1 MMAAAVRRTLLLLSL
16 FALCL
21 ADSPFD
27 RILDDVTPCEESCAT
42 SYSPHTNPSSS
53 NNDACE
59 RGCRF
64 YTISEFVSDGPG
76 HGNAVDGK
84 DANPV
89 KTTCYNSCVEAYN
102 ETSDSTVA
110 CKAGCD
116 AQERTSQDKTK
127 EEEEEEKPT
136 LHLLKPLMQMQA
148 VYSSIVGA
156 VHIVRT
162 SLVTYFVSDDSS
174 IVAVESEPEIMLE
187 ILPEGV
193 DGDSP
198 MQGLQAEPRQ
208 LMSDEDSQDPSVVRC
223 VSRHL
228 GVPPYLLVASALALV
243 LFTLYVIFAV
253 CTTASPPKTKTFK
266 NGLSVQADPLPLPI
280 KLVRPEDLT
289 KLSLM
294 EEEEQQAPPL
304 PTKVKLPDTEI

>member
-1 MMAAAVRRTLLLLSL
+1 MATILWRTTILLSV
-16 FALCL
+16 L
-21 ADSPFD
+21 AFS
-27 RILDDVTPCEESCAT
+27 LAAETLHTVEEEQDTCT
-42 SYSPHTNPSSS
+42 DTCTKLYSPVARFSSS

>member
-1 MMAAAVRRTLLLLSL
+1 
-16 FALCL
+16 
-21 ADSPFD
+21 
-27 RILDDVTPCEESCAT
+27 
-42 SYSPHTNPSSS
+42 
-53 NNDACE
+53 
-59 RGCRF
+59 
-64 YTISEFVSDGPG
+64 
-76 HGNAVDGK
+76 
-84 DANPV
+84 
-89 KTTCYNSCVEAYN
+89 
-102 ETSDSTVA
+102 
-110 CKAGCD
+110 
-116 AQERTSQDKTK
+116 
-127 EEEEEEKPT
+127 
-136 LHLLKPLMQMQA
+136 MQMQA

-187 ILPEGV
+187 ILPEGA

-198 MQGLQAEPRQ
+198 LQGLQAEPRQ

-304 PTKVKLPDTEI
+304 PTKVKLPDTDI